1 MGIVN
6 AMPKLF
12 IFAKK
17 QSMAFLSKLLG
28 FGLGW
33 AVGGP
38 IGGILGL
45 VFGSM
50 VDSASNGQ
58 YGFEDEQQDGNLQ
71 THPGDFSV
79 SLLILSAAVMKADG
93 KLMRSELEFV
103 KQFFVIQ
110 FGATVAEDRIKV
122 LREIL
127 KQDVPVDPVCTQ
139 IKQYMDYPS
148 RLQLM
153 HYLFGLAMADSH
165 LHDAELSLLNQIS
178 MLLGLPNQEFESIK
192 AMFVK
197 DNEAAYRILEVS
209 PTSSDE
215 EVKKAFRDM
224 AKKHHPDKVAHL
236 GDDVQHAA
244 KEKFQQI
251 NQAYNDIK
259 KVRGLN

>member
-1 MGIVN
+1 
-6 AMPKLF
+6 
-12 IFAKK
+12 
-17 QSMAFLSKLLG
+17 MAFFNKILG

-50 VDSASNGQ
+50 VDSMNNGQ
-58 YGFEDEQQDGNLQ
+58 YMDDGEQQNGNVV

-93 KLMRSELEFV
+93 KLLRSELDYV
-103 KQFFVIQ
+103 KQFFIIQ
-110 FGATVAEDRIKV
+110 FGVDVAEDRIKV

-127 KQDVPVDPVCTQ
+127 KQDVPVAPICAQ

-148 RLQLM
+148 RLQLV
-153 HYLFGLAMADSH
+153 HYLFGLALADKNIQEK
-165 LHDAELSLLNQIS
+165 ELSLISQIS
-178 MLLGLPNQEFESIK
+178 ILLGLPNQEFESIK

-197 DNEAAYRILEVS
+197 DSEAAYRILEVL
-209 PTSSDE
+209 PNATDE
-215 EVKKAFRDM
+215 EVKKSFREM

-236 GDDVQHAA
+236 GDDIQHAA
-244 KEKFQQI
+244 KEKFQTI
-251 NQAYNDIK
+251 TVAYNDIK

>member
-1 MGIVN
+1 
-6 AMPKLF
+6 
-12 IFAKK
+12 
-17 QSMAFLSKLLG
+17 MAFLTRLVG

-45 VFGSM
+45 IFGSM
-50 VDSASNGQ
+50 VDSVSTGQ
-58 YGFEDEQQDGNLQ
+58 YAINGGQPDGRVV

-93 KLMRSELEFV
+93 KLLRSELDYV
-103 KQFFVIQ
+103 KRFFVNQ
-110 FGATVAEDRIKV
+110 FGVSIAEDRIKV

-127 KQDVPVDPVCTQ
+127 KQDVAYAPVCEQ
-139 IKQYMDYPS
+139 IRQYMDYPS

-153 HYLFGLAMADSH
+153 HYLFGLAMADNQVH
-165 LHDAELSLLNQIS
+165 ETEAALLEQIS
-178 MLLGLPNQEFESIK
+178 MLLGLPRQEYESIK

-197 DNEAAYRILEVS
+197 DNEAAYRILEIS
-209 PTSSDE
+209 PDVTDE
-215 EVKKAFRDM
+215 EVKKAFREM

-236 GDDVQHAA
+236 GEEVQHAA
-244 KEKFQQI
+244 KEKFQMI

-259 KVRGLN
+259 KVRGFN

>member
-1 MGIVN
+1 
-6 AMPKLF
+6 
-12 IFAKK
+12 
-17 QSMAFLSKLLG
+17 MAFFSKLLG

-50 VDSASNGQ
+50 VDSMSNGQ
-58 YGFEDEQQDGNLQ
+58 YADDGEQQNGNNV
-71 THPGDFSV
+71 THPADFSV

-93 KLMRSELEFV
+93 KLLRSELDFV
-103 KQFFVIQ
+103 KHFFVIQ
-110 FGATVAEDRIKV
+110 FGADVAEDRIKV

-127 KQDVPVDPVCTQ
+127 KQDVPVEPICAQ

-153 HYLFGLAMADSH
+153 HYLFGLAMADNQVH
-165 LHDAELSLLNQIS
+165 EKELSLLSQIS
-178 MLLGLPNQEFESIK
+178 ILLGLPQQEFESIK

-197 DNEAAYRILEVS
+197 DSEAAYRILEVS
-209 PTSSDE
+209 PDATDE
-215 EVKKAFRDM
+215 EVKKAFREM

-236 GDDVQHAA
+236 GEEVQHAA
-244 KEKFQQI
+244 KEKFQTI
-251 NQAYNDIK
+251 TQAYNDIK

>member
-1 MGIVN
+1 
-6 AMPKLF
+6 
-12 IFAKK
+12 
-17 QSMAFLSKLLG
+17 MAFLSRLLG

-50 VDSASNGQ
+50 VDSMATGQ
-58 YGFEDEQQDGNLQ
+58 YAVDGTQQDGNVV
-71 THPGDFSV
+71 TRPGDFSV

-93 KLMRSELEFV
+93 KLLRSELEYV
-103 KQFFVIQ
+103 KNFFVIQ
-110 FGATVAEDRIKV
+110 FGAKIAEDRIKV

-127 KQDVPVDPVCTQ
+127 KQDVSYAPVCEQ
-139 IKQYMDYPS
+139 IRQYMDYPS

-153 HYLFGLAMADSH
+153 HYLFGLALADNNFHETES
-165 LHDAELSLLNQIS
+165 SLLSQIS
-178 MLLGLPNQEFESIK
+178 VLLGLPKQEFESIK

-197 DNEAAYRILEVS
+197 DNDAAYRVLEIS
-209 PTSSDE
+209 PDATDE
-215 EVKKAFRDM
+215 EVKKAFREM

-236 GDDVQHAA
+236 GEEVQHAA
-244 KEKFQQI
+244 KEKFQTI

-259 KVRGLN
+259 KVRGFN

>member
-1 MGIVN
+1 
-6 AMPKLF
+6 
-12 IFAKK
+12 
-17 QSMAFLSKLLG
+17 MAFLSKLLG

-50 VDSASNGQ
+50 VDSVSTGQ
-58 YGFEDEQQDGNLQ
+58 YAVDDEQQNGNIV

-93 KLMRSELEFV
+93 KLLRSELDYV
-103 KQFFVIQ
+103 KHFFVIQ
-110 FGATVAEDRIKV
+110 FGADVAEDRIKV

-127 KQDVPVDPVCTQ
+127 KQDVPVAPICAQ

-148 RLQLM
+148 RLQLV
-153 HYLFGLAMADSH
+153 HYLFGLALADNH
-165 LHDAELSLLNQIS
+165 VHELEMSVLNQIS
-178 MLLGLPNQEFESIK
+178 ILLGLPNQEFESIK

-197 DNEAAYRILEVS
+197 DNDAAYRILEVS
-209 PTSSDE
+209 VDASDE
-215 EVKKAFRDM
+215 EVKKAFRVM
-224 AKKHHPDKVAHL
+224 AKKHHPDKVGHL
-236 GDDVQHAA
+236 GDEVQHAA

-259 KVRGLN
+259 KIRGLN

>member
-1 MGIVN
+1 
-6 AMPKLF
+6 MPKLF

-17 QSMAFLSKLLG
+17 IFMAFFNKILG

-50 VDSASNGQ
+50 VDSMNDGQ
-58 YGFEDEQQDGNLQ
+58 YAEEGETQNGNIS

-93 KLMRSELEFV
+93 KLLRSELDYV

-110 FGATVAEDRIKV
+110 FGANIAEERIKV

-127 KQDVPVDPVCTQ
+127 KQDVPVEPICAQ

-153 HYLFGLAMADSH
+153 HYLFGLAMADSQVH
-165 LHDAELSLLNQIS
+165 ETELSLLSRIGI
-178 MLLGLPNQEFESIK
+178 LLGLPNQEFESIK

-197 DNEAAYRILEVS
+197 DSGAAYRILEVS
-209 PTSSDE
+209 PDATDE
-215 EVKKAFRDM
+215 EVKKAFREM

-236 GDDVQHAA
+236 GEEIQHAA
-244 KEKFQQI
+244 KEKFQTI
-251 NQAYNDIK
+251 TQAYNDIK
-259 KVRGLN
+259 KIRGLN

>member
-1 MGIVN
+1 
-6 AMPKLF
+6 
-12 IFAKK
+12 
-17 QSMAFLSKLLG
+17 MAFLTRLLG

-50 VDSASNGQ
+50 VDSMATGQ
-58 YGFEDEQQDGNLQ
+58 YAVDGSQQQGNIV

-93 KLMRSELEFV
+93 KLLRSELDYV
-103 KQFFVIQ
+103 KRFYINQ
-110 FGATVAEDRIKV
+110 FGITIAEDRIKV

-127 KQDVPVDPVCTQ
+127 KQDVSYSPVCEQ
-139 IKQYMDYPS
+139 IRQYMDYPS

-153 HYLFGLAMADSH
+153 HYLFGLAMADNEVH
-165 LHDAELSLLNQIS
+165 PTEEALLNQMSI
-178 MLLGLPNQEFESIK
+178 LLGLPRQEFESIK

-197 DNEAAYRILEVS
+197 DNDAAYRILEIDS
-209 PTSSDE
+209 HATDE
-215 EVKKAFRDM
+215 EVKKAFREM

-236 GDDVQHAA
+236 GEEVQHAA
-244 KEKFQQI
+244 KEKFQMI

-259 KVRGLN
+259 KVRGFN

>member
-1 MGIVN
+1 
-6 AMPKLF
+6 
-12 IFAKK
+12 
-17 QSMAFLSKLLG
+17 MAFISRLLG

-33 AVGGP
+33 ALGGP

-45 VFGSM
+45 IFGSM
-50 VDSASNGQ
+50 VDSASSGVFVAGSDLQNGRMT
-58 YGFEDEQQDGNLQ
+58 

-93 KLMRSELEFV
+93 KLLRSELDYV
-103 KQFFVIQ
+103 KNFFVLQ
-110 FGATVAEDRIKV
+110 FGVSIAEDRIKV

-127 KQDVPVDPVCTQ
+127 KQDVDYAPVCAQ

-153 HYLFGLAMADSH
+153 HYLFGLAMADNQVH
-165 LHDAELSLLNQIS
+165 QTEEALLNRIS
-178 MLLGLPNQEFESIK
+178 VLLGLPMQEFESIK

-197 DNEAAYRILEVS
+197 DTDAAYHILEIS
-209 PTSSDE
+209 REATDD
-215 EVKKAFRDM
+215 EVKKAFREM

-236 GDDVQHAA
+236 GEEVQHAA
-244 KEKFQQI
+244 KEKFQMI

-259 KVRGLN
+259 KTRGFN